1 MSAAWA
7 TVFVGLGSNLDR
19 PASQVRDALR
29 ELEGLPDTRLLRRSP
44 LYRSA
49 PLGPPG
55 QPDYINAVAML
66 ETRLTPDALLDL
78 LQAIERRHGR
88 IRGERW
94 GPRTLDLDLLLF
106 AERRIDTERLQVPHP
121 EISRRP
127 FVFVP
132 LHDIAPEL
140 TLPGFGPLSE
150 LVRDGSAGELWR
162 LPESADG

>member
-1 MSAAWA
+1 MSSAWV

-19 PASQVRDALR
+19 PVSQVRDALR
-29 ELEGLPDTRLLRRSP
+29 ELDGLPDTRLLRRSP

-66 ETRLTPDALLDL
+66 ETRLMPDALLDL
-78 LQAIERRHGR
+78 LQGIERRHGR
-88 IRGERW
+88 MRGERW

-106 AERRIDTERLQVPHP
+106 ADRRIDSERLQVPHP

-127 FVFVP
+127 FVLVP

-140 TLPGFGPLSE
+140 IVPGVGPLSE
-150 LVRDGSAGELWR
+150 LVRDASAGELWR
-162 LPESADG
+162 LAESADG

>member
-7 TVFVGLGSNLDR
+7 TVFVGLVSNLDR
-19 PASQVRDALR
+19 PVSQVRDALR
-29 ELEGLPDTRLLRRSP
+29 ELGGLPNTRLLRRSP

-88 IRGERW
+88 MRGERW

-106 AERRIDTERLQVPHP
+106 ADRRIDSERLQVPHP

-140 TLPGFGPLSE
+140 TLPGIGPLSE
-150 LVRDGSAGELWR
+150 LVRDASVGELWR